1 MERRKK
7 AATESG
13 ALLLVVGL
21 ILVAV
26 NALSF
31 FMYWRKDATKAE
43 KYTLSEGS
51 GRLLRNMKGEMKAEA
66 YVTKGLPKLDAYVR
80 DLRDLL
86 QQYKESSKGEVEI
99 EENGQKKKVVKF
111 KFDYVIIEA
120 KDEEQKK
127 KAKEAGLQEMQ
138 FGEGA
143 ASGEDKAEF
152 TKGYMGLV
160 LNYGAEKE
168 TVKALS
174 PDNNMGL
181 EFWIT
186 NKIREVRDRGDQIKH
201 KVGILGGHDEIKLS
215 DANLLQSQGGR
226 GGPSMQSI
234 LTQYFPF
241 YTFVEVDLKGGDAEV
256 DDTLDGLVVTQPG
269 KDLTDKELRRIDA
282 FVMKGKSL
290 AVVAGAV
297 NTKAGDASSNATL
310 STHGLEKLLDGYGI
324 ELRKD
329 VVLDFGR
336 PFRVPVGMG
345 MGGAQMAKFPPILD
359 VHDDYQFTGN
369 TQLLDTGFPAF
380 FRIPQVPFPF
390 SSSVVMH
397 KDKQPEVVAAA
408 EACPAGKPCPAS
420 FKVIARSTPRSQR
433 REGDTLDLKLAQRW
447 APQKGEF
454 TQYDIAATV
463 EGKLKSAFAGADKMG
478 VEAPNVASSTAR
490 VLVIASAQFF
500 TNPFARAGNG
510 PDMGGQMGMM
520 MPPQGDE
527 LLLQLSQFY
536 AQQILTNAILVT
548 KNLMDWVTGDVD
560 LLAASAKIIQEP
572 GLVYGDVSKPTFED
586 TDEQLKKQEEAMKKE
601 RGNVQRN
608 VSWTLIAGL
617 PLLFALV
624 GLLVWQL
631 RNSRRDNASRLLAA
645 A

>member
-13 ALLLVVGL
+13 VLLLVVGL
-21 ILVAV
+21 IIVAV

-31 FMYWRKDATKAE
+31 FMYYRKDMTKAE

-51 GRLLRNMKGEMKAEA
+51 GRLLRNMKGEMKVEA

-86 QQYKESSKGEVEI
+86 QQYKESSKVDG
-99 EENGQKKKVVKF
+99 KY
-111 KFDYVIIEA
+111 KFDYTIIEA

-127 KAKEAGLQEMQ
+127 KAKDAGLQEMQ

-152 TKGYMGLV
+152 AKGYMGLV
-160 LNYGAEKE
+160 LNYGAERD

-201 KVGILGGHDEIKLS
+201 KVGLLAGHDEIKLS
-215 DANLLQSQGGR
+215 ESNLLASQGGQR

-241 YTFVEVDLKGGDAEV
+241 YSFVDVDLKNGDAEV
-256 DDTLDGLVVTQPG
+256 DESLDGLIITQPA
-269 KDLTDKELRRIDA
+269 KDISDKELRRIDA

-290 AVVAGAV
+290 AVVASAV
-297 NTKAGDASSNATL
+297 NLKANDATSNATL
-310 STHGLEKLLDGYGI
+310 STHNIEKLLLGYGI

-336 PFRVPVGMG
+336 PFRVGM
-345 MGGAQMAKFPPILD
+345 MTPGGPQMARFPPILD
-359 VHDDYQFTGN
+359 VHDDYRFTGN
-369 TQLLDTGFPAF
+369 EQLLDTSFPAF

-390 SSSVVMH
+390 TSSLVIQR
-397 KDKQPEVVAAA
+397 DKQPDIAPE
-408 EACPAGKPCPAS
+408 K
-420 FKVIARSTPRSQR
+420 FKVLARSTPRSQK
-433 REGDTLDLKLAQRW
+433 REGDTVDLKLLQRW

-454 TQYDIAATV
+454 TQYDLAATV

-478 VEAPNVASSTAR
+478 VEAPAVATNTAR
-490 VLVIASAQFF
+490 VLVISSSQFF
-500 TNPFARAGNG
+500 TNPFARAGNA

-520 MPPQGDE
+520 MPMGGDE
-527 LLLQLSQFY
+527 LLQQFSQYY
-536 AQQILTNAILVT
+536 AQQILTNTILVT

-560 LLAASAKIIQEP
+560 LLAASAKILQEP
-572 GLVYGDVSKPTFED
+572 GLAYGDVAKPSFEEL
-586 TDEQLKKQEEAMKKE
+586 TDDQLKKQEESMKKE
-601 RGNVQRN
+601 RGNIQRN
-608 VSWTLIAGL
+608 VSWSLIAGL
-617 PLLFALV
+617 PLIF
-624 GLLVWQL
+624 GLIGLILWQL
-631 RNSRRDNASRLLAA
+631 RTAQRNNASRMLAA

>member
-31 FMYWRKDATKAE
+31 FMYYRKDATKAE

-51 GRLLRNMKGEMKAEA
+51 GRLLRNMKSEMKVEA

-86 QQYKESSKGEVEI
+86 QQYKESSKVDG
-99 EENGQKKKVVKF
+99 KYKF
-111 KFDYVIIEA
+111 EYTIIEA

-152 TKGYMGLV
+152 AKGYMGLV
-160 LNYGAEKE
+160 FNYGAERD

-201 KVGILGGHDEIKLS
+201 KVGILTGHDEIKLS
-215 DANLLQSQGGR
+215 DANLLGNQGGR

-234 LTQYFPF
+234 ITQYFPF
-241 YTFVEVDLKGGDAEV
+241 YSFVDVDLKNGDAEI
-256 DDTLDGLVVTQPG
+256 DDSLDGLVITQPG

-290 AVVAGAV
+290 AVVASAV
-297 NTKAGDASSNATL
+297 NTKAGDATSSATL

-336 PFRVPVGMG
+336 PFRVGMWTP
-345 MGGAQMAKFPPILD
+345 GGPQTARFPPVLD
-359 VHDDYQFTGN
+359 VHDDYRFTGN
-369 TQLLDTGFPAF
+369 EQLLDTSFPAF

-390 SSSVVMH
+390 SSSLVLH
-397 KDKQPEVVAAA
+397 RDKQPDIAPE
-408 EACPAGKPCPAS
+408 K
-420 FKVIARSTPRSQR
+420 FKVLARSTPRSQR
-433 REGDTLDLKLAQRW
+433 REGDTLDLKLLQRW
-447 APQKGEF
+447 APEKTEF

-478 VEAPNVASSTAR
+478 VESPNEAASPAR
-490 VLVIASAQFF
+490 VLVIASSQFF

-510 PDMGGQMGMM
+510 PDMQGMPG
-520 MPPQGDE
+520 MPPMGGDE
-527 LLLQLSQFY
+527 LLQQFSQYY
-536 AQQILTNAILVT
+536 AQQILTNTILVS

-572 GLVYGDVSKPTFED
+572 GLAYGDVSKPSFED
-586 TDEQLKKQEEAMKKE
+586 LTDEQLKKQEESMKKE
-601 RGNVQRN
+601 RGIIQRN
-608 VSWTLIAGL
+608 VSWSLIVGL
-617 PLLFALV
+617 PALFAALGLV
-624 GLLVWQL
+624 LWQR
-631 RNSRRDNASRLLAA
+631 RNSARDNAGRFLTEAA
-645 A
+645 

>member
-26 NALSF
+26 NALSY

-51 GRLLRNMKGEMKAEA
+51 GRLLRSMKSEMHVDA
-66 YVTKGLPKLDAYVR
+66 YVTKGLPKLDEYVR

-86 QQYKESSKGEVEI
+86 QQYKESSKVDG
-99 EENGQKKKVVKF
+99 KY
-111 KFDYVIIEA
+111 KFDYTIIEA

-127 KAKEAGLQEMQ
+127 AAKEAGLQEMQ

-143 ASGEDKAEF
+143 ESGEDKAEIA
-152 TKGYMGLV
+152 KGYMGLV
-160 LNYGAEKE
+160 LKYGAEKD

-201 KVGILGGHDEIKLS
+201 KVGLLSGHDEVKLS
-215 DANLLQSQGGR
+215 DANLLPNQGGR
-226 GGPSMQSI
+226 GGGPSMQSI
-234 LTQYFPF
+234 ITQYFPF
-241 YTFVEVDLKGGDAEV
+241 YQFVEVDLKNGDAEV
-256 DDTLDGLVVTQPG
+256 DDSLDGLIITQPG
-269 KDLTDKELRRIDA
+269 KDLSDKELRRIDA

-290 AVVAGAV
+290 AVVASAV

-310 STHGLEKLLDGYGI
+310 STHGLEKLLGGYGI

-336 PFRVPVGMG
+336 PFRVGMWTP
-345 MGGAQMAKFPPILD
+345 GGPQTARFPPILD
-359 VHDDYQFTGN
+359 VHDDYRFTGN
-369 TQLLDTGFPAF
+369 EQLLDTSFPAF

-390 SSSVVMH
+390 ASSIVLH
-397 KDKQPEVVAAA
+397 RDKQPDVAP
-408 EACPAGKPCPAS
+408 EK
-420 FKVIARSTPRSQR
+420 FKVLARSTPRSQK
-433 REGDTLDLKLAQRW
+433 REGDTVDLKLAQRW

-463 EGKLKSAFAGADKMG
+463 EGKLKSAFDGQDKMG
-478 VEAPNVASSTAR
+478 VEAPAAATNTAR
-490 VLVIASAQFF
+490 VLVIASSEFF
-500 TNPFARAGNG
+500 ANPFARAGNG
-510 PDMGGQMGMM
+510 PEMNPQMGMM
-520 MPPQGDE
+520 MPMGGDE
-527 LLLQLSQFY
+527 LLQQFGQYY
-536 AQQILTNAILVT
+536 AQQILTNTILVT

-572 GLVYGDVSKPTFED
+572 GLAYGDVSKPSFED
-586 TDEQLKKQEEAMKKE
+586 MSDEQLKKEEDRMKKE
-601 RGNVQRN
+601 RGTIQTKA
-608 VSWTLIAGL
+608 SWTLILGL
-617 PLLFALV
+617 PVLFAAL
-624 GLLVWQL
+624 GLLLWQR
-631 RNSRRDNASRLLAA
+631 RNSARDNATRILTAA
-645 A
+645 